1 MKRTERIKLEK
12 NKRKKKAIL
21 GSVII
26 GAALLFNATISFAD
40 ADVNG
45 LMESWYNKKAEIA
58 KSAVN
63 TALQS
68 EVETQKLRIK
78 EELKKKLDASATELE
93 SYTKQE
99 IENRKSSIIKHAD
112 EIIDNT
118 NFSIEADKNQIKGK
132 LDEILNSAIK
142 AMDEVKTNSSTQ
154 QNLTPSQQGTN
165 GGGNETVQ
173 KNPVKNH
180 KD

>member
-1 MKRTERIKLEK
+1 MKRTERIQLEK

-21 GSVII
+21 GSAII
-26 GAALLFNATISFAD
+26 GVALLFNATISFAD

-68 EVETQKLRIK
+68 EIEIQKLRIK
-78 EELKKKLDASATELE
+78 EELKKKLDASASELS
-93 SYTKQE
+93 SYTDQE
-99 IENRKSSIIKHAD
+99 IKTRKEAIIKHAD
-112 EIIDNT
+112 DIINNA
-118 NFSIEADKNQIKGK
+118 NFSVEADKNQIKGK
-132 LDEILNSAIK
+132 LDEILNNAIK
-142 AMDEVKTNSSTQ
+142 AMDEVKTNSNTQ
-154 QNLTPSQQGTN
+154 QNPNPNQQGTN

-173 KNPVKNH
+173 KNPVK
-180 KD
+180 KP